1 MRSLFKPLTKRDAV
15 IASVI
20 VGIAIVFLAVNLIK
34 DIVAG
39 LPFDDLKNDIILL
52 AFAGF
57 LESGMVTIEI
67 SKDKEENEEDTEE
80 ITDGSDED
88 LKD

>member
-20 VGIAIVFLAVNLIK
+20 VGIALVFLAVNLIK
-34 DIVAG
+34 DIIAG

-57 LESGMVTIEI
+57 LESGMVTIAI

>member
-1 MRSLFKPLTKRDAV
+1 MRSLFRPLTKRDAV

-57 LESGMVTIEI
+57 LESGMLTIAI
-67 SKDKEENEEDTEE
+67 SKDKEEKEEAEE

-88 LKD
+88 AQE